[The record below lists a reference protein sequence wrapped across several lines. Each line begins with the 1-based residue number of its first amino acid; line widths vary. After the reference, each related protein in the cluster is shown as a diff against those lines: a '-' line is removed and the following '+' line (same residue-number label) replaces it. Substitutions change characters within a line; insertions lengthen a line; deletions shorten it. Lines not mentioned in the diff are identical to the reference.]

1 MKKISRL
8 LNYLADYKGKIGL
21 YFLFNLLSILF
32 GLFSFTLIVPVLNV
46 LFNTSSTTPTVA
58 KTVPVNDLARS
69 LPAGPVD
76 QVINEVKEYF
86 NSLLL
91 HQDKLTTLAY
101 ICIVLVVFTILK
113 NLFLYLALYILNP
126 LRNAV
131 LRRLRD
137 DLFTKTLS
145 LPIGFFTEERKGDLI
160 SRMTNDIN
168 EVELSIMAVLE
179 VFIREPLT
187 IILFLGTMI
196 VMSYKLTL
204 VLLVFL
210 PFAALIIG
218 RISKSLRKSSNIAQ
232 EQLGSMLGVIDE
244 TLVGMRV
251 LKAFNAENHQHLR
264 FMKLNNLLFRT
275 RNRIAARKELASPLS
290 ETMGIIVVSIILW
303 IGGKMVF
310 SGNGFSGAIFVAYIG
325 LFSQIINPFKNLS
338 TAFYNVQKGTS
349 ALDRIERLLRVENT
363 IKEIPDAKTISV
375 FSDSIEFRNVS
386 FAYGDK
392 KILDNINLKI
402 EKGKTIALVGASGA
416 GKSTLADLV
425 PRFHDVTGG
434 EILIDGINIKDCKLD
449 DLRRL
454 MGVVSQ
460 DPILFND
467 TIYSNITLGTGGAT
481 QQRVEEAARI
491 ANADNFIK
499 QKPDGYLTVAGDRGA
514 RLSGGERQRVTIAR
528 AVLKNP
534 PILILDEATSSLDTE
549 SERIVQDAI
558 NNLMKNRTCLV
569 IAHRL
574 STVQHADEIIVLEN
588 GRITERGTHAGLL
601 SKGGIYK
608 RLVEMQQVK

>member
-21 YFLFNLLSILF
+21 YFLFNLFSILF
-32 GLFSFTLIVPVLNV
+32 SLLSFTMLIPVLNV
-46 LFNTSSTTPTVA
+46 LFGTKDTKA
-58 KTVPVNDLARS
+58 IPVNTIK
-69 LPAGPVD
+69 PASFD
-76 QVINEVKEYF
+76 FVKNAIAYF
-86 NSLLL
+86 TNLIQQ
-91 HQDKLTTLAY
+91 QDKVTALAY
-101 ICIVLVVFTILK
+101 ICVTVVLFTILK

-131 LRRLRD
+131 LRRIREE
-137 DLFTKTLS
+137 LFTKTLS

-168 EVELSIMAVLE
+168 EVELSIMGVLE

-187 IILFLGTMI
+187 IIIYLATMI
-196 VMSYKLTL
+196 YINYQLTL
-204 VLLVFL
+204 ILLVAL
-210 PFAALIIG
+210 PISGLIIG
-218 RISKSLRKSSNIAQ
+218 RISKSLRKSSNLAQ
-232 EQLGSMLGVIDE
+232 EQLGGMLGIIDE

-251 LKAFNAENHQHLR
+251 LKAFNAESHQHQK
-264 FMKLNNLLFRT
+264 FMTMNNLLFRT
-275 RNRIAARKELASPLS
+275 RNRIAARKELASPMS

-303 IGGKMVF
+303 IGGQMVF
-310 SGNGFSGAIFVAYIG
+310 AGNGFEGAKFIGYIV
-325 LFSQIINPFKNLS
+325 LFTQIITPFKNL
-338 TAFYNVQKGTS
+338 TAAFYNVQKGTS
-349 ALDRIERLLRVENT
+349 ALDRIEHLLTVENT
-363 IKEIPDAKTISV
+363 IKEIPDAKPIVSFSKSIV
-375 FSDSIEFRNVS
+375 FKNVS

-392 KILDNINLKI
+392 QILQGIDMEI

-416 GKSTLADLV
+416 GKSTLVDLV
-425 PRFHDVTGG
+425 PRFHDVTSG
-434 EILIDGINIKDCKLD
+434 EILIDGVNIKDCKLD

-467 TIYSNITLGTGGAT
+467 TIYNNITLGTGGADDE
-481 QQRVEEAARI
+481 RVVEAARI

-499 QKPDGYLTVAGDRGA
+499 LKKDGYETVVGDRGS

-534 PILILDEATSSLDTE
+534 PILILDEATSSLDSE

-558 NNLMKNRTCLV
+558 NNLMKNRTCIV

-574 STVQHADEIIVLEN
+574 STVQHADEIIVMEK
-588 GRITERGTHAGLL
+588 GKIMERGTHTVLL

-608 RLVEMQQVK
+608 RLVDMQQVK

>member
-8 LNYLADYKGKIGL
+8 LKYLADYKGMIIL
-21 YFLFNLLSILF
+21 YFLFNLLSIIF
-32 GLFSFTLIVPVLNV
+32 GLFSFGMVNPVLSV
-46 LFNTSSTTPTVA
+46 LFETNTIPKIPSASSGFISHAT
-58 KTVPVNDLARS
+58 D
-69 LPAGPVD
+69 
-76 QVINEVKEYF
+76 YF
-86 NSLLL
+86 KNMLLQ
-91 HQDKLTTLAY
+91 QDKLTALAY
-101 ICIVLVVFTILK
+101 MCIAVVLFTILK
-113 NLFLYLALYILNP
+113 NLFLYLSIYILNP
-126 LRNAV
+126 IRNAV

-168 EVELSIMAVLE
+168 QVELSIMGVLE

-187 IILFLGTMI
+187 IIVFLGAMI
-196 VMSYKLTL
+196 YTSYKLTL
-204 VLLVFL
+204 VLLIGL
-210 PFAALIIG
+210 PIAGIIIG
-218 RISKSLRKSSNIAQ
+218 RISKSLRKSSNLAQ

-251 LKAFNAENHQHLR
+251 LKAFNAESHQHLR

-275 RNRIAARKELASPLS
+275 RNRIAARRELASPMS
-290 ETMGIIVVSIILW
+290 ETMGVIVVGVILW

-310 SGNGFSGAIFVAYIG
+310 AHSDGFTGASFIAYIV
-325 LFSQIINPFKNLS
+325 LFSQVINPFKNLS
-338 TAFYNVQKGTS
+338 SAFYNVQQGS
-349 ALDRIERLLRVENT
+349 AALDRIEHLLTVENT
-363 IKEIPDAKTISV
+363 ITEKPDAKPLNG
-375 FSDSIEFRNVS
+375 FEHKLELRNVQ

-392 KILDNINLKI
+392 KILDGINLTI
-402 EKGKTIALVGASGA
+402 EKGKTVALVGASGA

-425 PRFHDVTGG
+425 PRFHDVTAG
-434 EILIDGINIKDCKLD
+434 EILIDGVNIKDCKLD

-467 TIYSNITLGTGGAT
+467 TIYNNITLGTGGAT
-481 QQRVEEAARI
+481 QARVEEAARI
-491 ANADNFIK
+491 ANADNFIR
-499 QKPDGYLTVAGDRGA
+499 QKPDGYQTVAGDRGA

-549 SERIVQDAI
+549 SERVVQEAI
-558 NNLMKNRTCLV
+558 NNLMKNRTCIV

-574 STVQHADEIIVLEN
+574 STVQHADEIVVMEQ
-588 GRITERGTHAGLL
+588 GRIAERGTHATLL
-601 SKGGIYK
+601 AKGGIYQ